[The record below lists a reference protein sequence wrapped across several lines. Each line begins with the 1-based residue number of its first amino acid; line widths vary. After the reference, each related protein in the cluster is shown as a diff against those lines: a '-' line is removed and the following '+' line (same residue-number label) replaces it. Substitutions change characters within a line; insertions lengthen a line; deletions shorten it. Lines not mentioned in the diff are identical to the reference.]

1 VIDDDKKEHSFK
13 LDAQT
18 VAETY
23 MGAVNASK
31 FDIAKGDQVRLVS
44 SMKNGVSTVL
54 FIRQK

>member
-1 VIDDDKKEHSFK
+1 
-13 LDAQT
+13 
-18 VAETY
+18 